1 MLTNK
6 GLTDSYGLT
15 VLHSPEKAEDVVLDL
30 VAVHGLN
37 GDAFMSW
44 KHKDTGVMWLKD
56 LLPASLPN
64 ARIMT
69 FGYNSKF
76 NNFTADQDLRCIC
89 ETLLADIVDLRVNV
103 SMVPSTRPVV
113 FVCHSL
119 GGIIVKKALSIRTVD
134 ARTKI
139 QDSTYGI
146 LFLATPNDGSDLATT
161 GRAIAK
167 FATMISPLNPA
178 QNLLDILR
186 VDSNTLLEIREDF
199 LQRVPKLHIVS
210 FYEIYSTS
218 IGLFNTHIIKRRS
231 ARLLVPGEVNIN
243 LYADHRNI
251 CRFSSAD
258 DRNFRPVVS
267 RLIQFYEDIKGQ
279 KKTPILCSPLKPKGT
294 ITPRIGTTE
303 NQEPI
308 FEVPFARC
316 ITFQG
321 RQDLLSEMESYF
333 GQSNCNKPRIY
344 AISGLGGA
352 GKSQTA
358 VEYAFR
364 NRSRYKSGVAFF
376 NASSQT
382 TLVTDFHRIYDM
394 LPLGNASAKEPNKV
408 DYIKRW
414 FSRQTNRHWLLI
426 FDGIDNLG
434 SVKITDYFPN
444 ASWGHIILTSR
455 DQATLGAIC
464 PAGQIISG
472 LEENAAIQ
480 VLFGKAAINNPTED
494 DGKEASIIVR
504 LLGYLPLAVDQAGA
518 FIRRRQKSLKDY
530 HRLFKN
536 KHYEVLKISPGIG
549 DHEKTVATVWE
560 LNFRQL
566 EKDSPAASHLLLL
579 FSFLQASNIPESM
592 LRSGCLT
599 KKIWGEDGEVV
610 DLRPEDAG
618 LDPELIDLITDEMKF
633 DEAIENLLA
642 FSLIQLTMSSRGGRA
657 ISVHPLV
664 QHCATHRVSLDVQQ
678 KWRTQAILLVAQ
690 AFPYGEYITEFSGDT
705 GREILEHVHNVL
717 QEFDNVEPKSELYPI
732 LKNSFCTLLLSAS
745 KYNSALWRRE
755 SLGKVRDLLHGSEEH
770 YLQTWVAHR
779 ESKILRF
786 EGDLA
791 GSSAALEQ
799 QVNNLKTQ
807 NFQVASN
814 PRWNAHL
821 GRIISSYAE
830 NSILQNGCV
839 HAQEALEAWNPLN
852 PKNPSSMEIAVLKS
866 RNINLGRILKN
877 QGNFEGALPYFE
889 EMFLDVTDRHCN
901 ESEGW
906 HMALFANLSDLYC
919 ELGHPE
925 KAEAVLKKQLEII
938 YMRGWESISGGVRIQ
953 LAMAES
959 FIRRGLFQKAEG
971 CLLKLVSLCKP
982 SEKMTVS
989 ARTNSFL
996 VWTGL
1001 ARVSH
1006 LQCRWS
1012 DAIDRWHRALELVES
1027 AGWVKSFNHGLI
1039 LHSIAQIQFRMKK
1052 IDESEKTLRRAKASL
1067 AADDRKYWIVGL
1079 GSYWYDYVVCP
1090 LGKDGPD
1097 PIIHGTPGELEV
1109 IASKSEVEEDTLYEE
1124 HMDEKVS
1131 HEVKKKMDVEKGC
1144 VEKEIHAVK
1153 LCSKQG
1159 DVQENPKGL
1168 TRSFSKRLWNAYR
1181 GK

>member
-1 MLTNK
+1 MPANK
-6 GLTDSYGLT
+6 ELSGTYGLT
-15 VLHSPEKAEDVVLDL
+15 VLHSPEKTEDIVFDL

-44 KHKDTGVMWLKD
+44 RHRDTGVMWLKD

-76 NNFTADQDLRCIC
+76 TNFTGDQDLRCIC
-89 ETLLADIVDLRVNV
+89 ETLLAEIVDLRANV
-103 SMVPSTRPVV
+103 SPMRPVV

-134 ARTKI
+134 SRTAI
-139 QDSTYGI
+139 QDATYGI

-186 VDSNTLLEIREDF
+186 VDSSTLLEIREDF

-218 IGLFNTHIIKRRS
+218 FGLFNTHIIKRRS

-267 RLIQFYEDIKGQ
+267 QLIQFYRDIKA
-279 KKTPILCSPLKPKGT
+279 KKATPIPCSPLKPRGAVTPKIG
-294 ITPRIGTTE
+294 ITT
-303 NQEPI
+303 NEPI

-333 GQSNCNKPRIY
+333 GQSNCNKPRVY
-344 AISGLGGA
+344 VISGLVGGS

-382 TLVTDFHRIYDM
+382 TLIADFHRIYDM
-394 LPLGNASAKEPNKV
+394 LPLGTSSAKEPNKV
-408 DYIKRW
+408 DSLKRW
-414 FSRQTNRHWLLI
+414 FSRQTNRDWLLI
-426 FDGIDNLG
+426 FDGIDNLV
-434 SVKITDYFPN
+434 SVKITEYFPN

-455 DQATLGAIC
+455 DQATLGAIS

-472 LEENAAIQ
+472 LEKNAAIQ
-480 VLFGKAAINNPTED
+480 VLFGKAAIQNPTED
-494 DGKEASIIVR
+494 DDKEASIIVR
-504 LLGYLPLAVDQAGA
+504 LLGYLPLAIDQAGA

-536 KHYEVLKISPGIG
+536 KHYEVLRISPSIG

-566 EKDSPAASHLLLL
+566 EKDSPRASHLLLL

-592 LRSGCLT
+592 LRSGCST
-599 KKIWGEDGEVV
+599 KQIWGEDGEVTDISPV
-610 DLRPEDAG
+610 DAG
-618 LDPELIDLITDEMKF
+618 LDPELIDLVTDEMKL

-642 FSLIQLTMSSRGGRA
+642 FSLIQLTLSSRGGRA

-664 QHCATHRVSLDVQQ
+664 QYCASHRVPFDVQQ
-678 KWRTQAILLVAQ
+678 KWRAQAILLVAQ

-717 QEFDNVEPKSELYPI
+717 HEFDSVEPESELYPKV
-732 LKNSFCTLLLSAS
+732 KNSFCTLLLSAS
-745 KYNSALWRRE
+745 KYSSASWRRE
-755 SLGKVRDLLHGSEEH
+755 SLSKVRDLLHDSEEH
-770 YLQTWVAHR
+770 YLQAWVAHR
-779 ESKILRF
+779 QSKILRL
-786 EGDLA
+786 EGDMT
-791 GSSAALEQ
+791 GSNAALEQ
-799 QVNNLKTQ
+799 QVNNFKAYSSS
-807 NFQVASN
+807 VAASN
-814 PRWNAHL
+814 PRWNAHI

-830 NSILQNGCV
+830 NLILGNECV
-839 HAQEALEAWNPLN
+839 HAQEILESWKPLD
-852 PKNPSSMEIAVLKS
+852 PRSPSQMEATVLRG
-866 RNINLGRILKN
+866 RNIALGRILKN
-877 QGNFEGALPYFE
+877 QGNFKGALQYFE
-889 EMFLDVTDRHCN
+889 EMFLDITDRHCN

-919 ELGHPE
+919 ELGYPE
-925 KAEAVLKKQLEII
+925 RAEAVLKKQLEIV
-938 YMRGWESISGGVRIQ
+938 YTRGWETISGGIRIQ
-953 LAMAES
+953 LALAES
-959 FIRRGLFQKAEG
+959 FIRRGSFQKAEG

-982 SEKMTVS
+982 AEKMTVS
-989 ARTNSFL
+989 ARTNNFL

-1006 LQCRWS
+1006 LQHQWS
-1012 DAIDRWHRALELVES
+1012 NAIDRWNHALELVES
-1027 AGWVKSFNHGLI
+1027 AGWENGFNHGLI
-1039 LHSIAQIQFRMKK
+1039 LYSIAQIQFRMGKF
-1052 IDESEKTLRRAKASL
+1052 DESEKTLCRAKASL
-1067 AADDRKYWIVGL
+1067 STDDRKYWIVGL
-1079 GSYWYDYVVCP
+1079 GSYWYNYVVCP
-1090 LGKDGPD
+1090 LGETGSD
-1097 PIIHGTPGELEV
+1097 PIIRNTSREADDT
-1109 IASKSEVEEDTLYEE
+1109 ASKSGVEENTLCEE
-1124 HMDEKVS
+1124 DVNKNVS
-1131 HEVKKKMDVEKGC
+1131 EEVKRKIDAEQRSVER
-1144 VEKEIHAVK
+1144 EIEAIK
-1153 LCSKQG
+1153 LRYKQS
-1159 DVQENPKGL
+1159 DMRESSKGL
-1168 TRSFSKRLWNAYR
+1168 TRSFSKKIRNVYKR
-1181 GK
+1181 